1 MGLRN
6 CQRCGKLFSFFN
18 YEVCRECLPEELA
31 DFDKVRSYLEKHPKA
46 TLFEI
51 GRETGVKRSVLY
63 RFYRSGRLSG
73 K

>member
-1 MGLRN
+1 MDLRN
-6 CQRCGKLFSFFN
+6 CARCGKLYSFFN
-18 YEVCRECLPEELA
+18 HEVCRECFPAELE
-31 DFDKVRSYLEKHPKA
+31 DFNKVRSYLEKHPNA

-51 GRETGVKRSVLY
+51 GRETGVKRSVLF